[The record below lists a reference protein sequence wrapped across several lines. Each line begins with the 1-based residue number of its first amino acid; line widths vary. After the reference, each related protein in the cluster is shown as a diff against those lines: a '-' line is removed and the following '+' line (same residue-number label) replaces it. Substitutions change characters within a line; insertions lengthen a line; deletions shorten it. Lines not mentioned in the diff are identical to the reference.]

1 MSFQTFNL
9 KELSDYLRLPADA
22 LEDLA
27 RRGELPCIRQGGRL
41 SFRRDD
47 VDAWASR
54 RLLGLSDNHLADA
67 HKRLS
72 GAPAAPSSPSSPA
85 PDAASRRILDAL
97 LPDPS
102 HVALG
107 LTART
112 RAGIIGD
119 MVRLADATGLVCD
132 PADLQ
137 ESLSERE
144 KLCSTALPEGFAL
157 LHPRHHDP
165 YMFAE
170 SFLAIGRSVG
180 QIFFGAPDGSP
191 TDVFFLICC
200 QDDRS
205 HLQVLA
211 RLCMMCHHTPLLE
224 QIRAASAP
232 ADVLEAVA
240 AAELAVLP

>member
-9 KELSDYLRLPADA
+9 KELSEYLRLPADA

-54 RLLGLSDNHLADA
+54 RLLGLSDNGIADVDRRFSSAPADA
-67 HKRLS
+67 S
-72 GAPAAPSSPSSPA
+72 ADSPP
-85 PDAASRRILDAL
+85 PASRRILDAL
-97 LPDPS
+97 LPSPA
-102 HVALG
+102 HVALD

-137 ESLSERE
+137 QSLAERE

-170 SFLAIGRSVG
+170 SFLAVGRTVG

-191 TDVFFLICC
+191 TDVFFLVCC

-224 QIRAASAP
+224 RIRAAASP

-240 AAELAVLP
+240 DAELAVLP